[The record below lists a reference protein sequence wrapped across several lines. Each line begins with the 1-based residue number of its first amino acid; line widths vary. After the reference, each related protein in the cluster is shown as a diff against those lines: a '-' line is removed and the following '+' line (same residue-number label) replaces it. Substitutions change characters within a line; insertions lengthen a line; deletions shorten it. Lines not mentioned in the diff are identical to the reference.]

1 VSINQ
6 RHKNGLSM
14 KSQAQEP
21 EDGVLSEEER
31 LQVLTKAGK
40 RNRLFILALAGV
52 LGSLML
58 VSVGLN
64 IYSVFSPGD
73 QPRIQTLEKRV
84 VQLEQQLSEQQ
95 IALNNQ
101 EELLAS
107 QQASK
112 LTGLFERV
120 ENPDSIA
127 QVSKVLQAQ
136 ERDYQQVMQGLKA
149 GMLDL
154 ANMLPGSRSWLA
166 YYNEMIDHAQLN
178 SRKRIEEIQAWSDKA
193 QQPAP
198 AAKPPGKAV
207 DSP

>member
-1 VSINQ
+1 
-6 RHKNGLSM
+6 M
-14 KSQAQEP
+14 KSQTQES
-21 EDGVLSEEER
+21 EDGALSEEER
-31 LQVLTKAGK
+31 LQLLTTAGK

-64 IYSVFSPGD
+64 IYSAFSAGD
-73 QPRIQTLEKRV
+73 EPRIQALEKQILR
-84 VQLEQQLSEQQ
+84 LEQQLAVQQ
-95 IALNNQ
+95 TALSNQ

-107 QQASK
+107 QQASQ
-112 LTGLFERV
+112 LTGMFERV

-127 QVSKVLQAQ
+127 EVSKVLQAQ

-149 GMLDL
+149 GMRDL

-166 YYNEMIDHAQLN
+166 HYEEAIDRAQLN
-178 SRKRIEEIQAWSDKA
+178 SRKRSEDIQAWSDKA

-198 AAKPPGKAV
+198 AAKPPGTSV
-207 DSP
+207 DPG

>member
-1 VSINQ
+1 
-6 RHKNGLSM
+6 M
-14 KSQAQEP
+14 KSQTQES
-21 EDGVLSEEER
+21 EDGALSEEER
-31 LQVLTKAGK
+31 LQLLTTAGK

-64 IYSVFSPGD
+64 IHSAFSAGD
-73 QPRIQTLEKRV
+73 EPRIQALEQQILR
-84 VQLEQQLSEQQ
+84 LEQQLAVQQ
-95 IALNNQ
+95 TALSNQ

-107 QQASK
+107 QQASQ
-112 LTGLFERV
+112 LTGMFERT

-127 QVSKVLQAQ
+127 EVSKVLQAQ

-149 GMLDL
+149 GMRDL

-166 YYNEMIDHAQLN
+166 HYEEAIDRAQLN
-178 SRKRIEEIQAWSDKA
+178 SRQRSEDIQAWSDKA

-198 AAKPPGKAV
+198 AAKPPGTSV
-207 DSP
+207 DPG